1 MRACKK
7 RPAASV
13 KALPNKRPTQTSA
26 PAHAEGAESEV
37 LVEDPPVTPS
47 ESATASEAPGA
58 ESATAEAPDA
68 VVPAAEAGSEEKKGD
83 EDKMDKEKGEE
94 QETEKP
100 ETQMAGANKE
110 PPQPALVKA
119 KAKSKPKDEN
129 ESIELSPEVLL
140 NLQNAEEEDV
150 EKFWLKLSTRQQ
162 QLLWKKFQ
170 KQRQEEGTEAAY
182 KQATCGAGMK
192 AKAKG
197 LVKLWLKHGST
208 KHPAF
213 ETHLVELRSTES
225 HVAKEK
231 WVPLETIKQKYGIM
245 ELKARC
251 LGGSIKI
258 RKSASDPRFPE
269 FQDLTETKELRT
281 DKMKSKQGRV
291 ESECAWADFKALS
304 NMEVQGQVDLEF
316 LSEGSDEEAAASGDE
331 VEAQALA
338 LNMLEPWKEKELES
352 NNKKAQDALASF
364 ETASAL
370 ADEVEPPAG
379 SILKCQKKI
388 KKHLQQL
395 AAKSQREL
403 KVEIKERIKALD
415 EIKEDTPVGVAK
427 KALNAAAATGKRAM
441 KAKA

>member
-47 ESATASEAPGA
+47 ESATAAEAPGA

-213 ETHLVELRSTES
+213 EIGRA
-225 HVAKEK
+225 HV
-231 WVPLETIKQKYGIM
+231 
-245 ELKARC
+245 
-251 LGGSIKI
+251 
-258 RKSASDPRFPE
+258 
-269 FQDLTETKELRT
+269 
-281 DKMKSKQGRV
+281 
-291 ESECAWADFKALS
+291 
-304 NMEVQGQVDLEF
+304 
-316 LSEGSDEEAAASGDE
+316 
-331 VEAQALA
+331 
-338 LNMLEPWKEKELES
+338 
-352 NNKKAQDALASF
+352 
-364 ETASAL
+364 
-370 ADEVEPPAG
+370 
-379 SILKCQKKI
+379 
-388 KKHLQQL
+388 
-395 AAKSQREL
+395 
-403 KVEIKERIKALD
+403 
-415 EIKEDTPVGVAK
+415 
-427 KALNAAAATGKRAM
+427 
-441 KAKA
+441 

>member
-1 MRACKK
+1 MRACK

-13 KALPNKRPTQTSA
+13 KALPNKRPSQTSTH
-26 PAHAEGAESEV
+26 AHAEGAESEA
-37 LVEDPPVTPS
+37 LVEDPPVAPS
-47 ESATASEAPGA
+47 ESATA
-58 ESATAEAPDA
+58 AEAPA
-68 VVPAAEAGSEEKKGD
+68 TVAPAAEAGSEEKKMN
-83 EDKMDKEKGEE
+83 EDKMNKEKEDE
-94 QETEKP
+94 QETEKQ
-100 ETQMAGANKE
+100 ETQMTGANNE
-110 PPQPALVKA
+110 PPQSALVKA

-129 ESIELSPEVLL
+129 ENVELSPEVLL
-140 NLQNAEEEDV
+140 KLQNAEDEDV

-162 QLLWKKFQ
+162 QMLWKKFQ

-182 KQATCGAGMK
+182 KQATCGTGMK

-225 HVAKEK
+225 FRAKEK

-304 NMEVQGQVDLEF
+304 NLEVQGQVDLEF
-316 LSEGSDEEAAASGDE
+316 MSEGSDLEAGSGDE

-338 LNMLEPWKEKELES
+338 LNMLESKKEKELES

-379 SILKCQKKI
+379 SIMKCQKKL

-395 AAKSQREL
+395 AAKSQKEL